1 MEERGQDSDLPTAGG
16 QEGHARSLERNHVKS
31 RERGRNTNRSTEIY

>member
-31 RERGRNTNRSTEIY
+31 RERGRNNMQLKG